1 VVFAASLPETVG
13 GKVLKCKLR
22 AEFAGHYRGTGD
34 PF

>member
-1 VVFAASLPETVG
+1 MVFAASLPETVG

-34 PF
+34 RF